1 MVPDRILVA
10 TDGSASA
17 QAAEL
22 FAASLAGRL
31 GGTKVTVVTVVR
43 PREVP
48 AARGGFNLAP
58 LHEEELVAAQELLA
72 ESEKRVR
79 AAVSGADVVV
89 ESRLI
94 EDRSPAAGIVDAAHE
109 DGTCSLIVVGSRG
122 HGGLASLI
130 LGSVSTQVLHVAHC
144 PVLVIRD

>member
-17 QAAEL
+17 QAAES
-22 FAASLAGRL
+22 FAAGLAKKL

-48 AARGGFNLAP
+48 AARGGFNLVP
-58 LHEEELVAAQELLA
+58 LHVEELAAATELLA
-72 ESEKRVR
+72 ESEERVK
-79 AAVSGADVVV
+79 AAVSGTDVVV

-109 DGTCSLIVVGSRG
+109 GGTCSLIIVGSRG
-122 HGGLASLI
+122 HGGLASLL
-130 LGSVSTQVLHVAHC
+130 LGSVSTQVLHAAHC
-144 PVLVIRD
+144 PVLVVRD